1 MSACVGTY
9 SRRCSPAGP
18 MPLKCSEPKLIEDA
32 DRVRLGLPDL
42 SRRDLGDPADPGSEP
57 RLLV

>member
-32 DRVRLGLPDL
+32 DRVWLGLPDL
-42 SRRDLGDPADPGSEP
+42 SRATWAIRPIQVRSRGC
-57 RLLV
+57 